1 MKWLFFALAILA
13 VLLLILLLFLAHMT
27 KKVFGRNGAP
37 YIIDDVLKGQDE
49 LLARL
54 NRGREALAALTPERV
69 ETVSE
74 DGLRLVGDL
83 YYAPEPTDHYLV
95 CMHGFHSTQK
105 DFVCA
110 VDFFLSLGYNVLL
123 VCQRTHGESE
133 GKWITFGVRERYDCR
148 CWCRYLVD
156 RFGDGIG
163 IVLDG
168 ISMGAATVLMATELE
183 LPKNVKAVMADC
195 GYTSPWEI
203 VCDVAKRSMHIPK
216 YPFMPLF
223 RLVVKVMAGFDLK
236 EVSAVTAME
245 KNERYPVLFIHGQA
259 DDFVPYGM
267 SVKSYEACR
276 APKRLVG
283 VPEAG
288 HGLSFLVDEPTCRE
302 ACSTFLLSAK
312 ELP

>member
-1 MKWLFFALAILA
+1 MKLLWIAAAVLA
-13 VLLLILLLFLAHMT
+13 VVLVAIFLFLFYMA
-27 KKVFGRNGAP
+27 KKVFGRGGAP
-37 YIIDDVLKGQDE
+37 YVIDDTLKGQDL

-54 NRGREALAALTPERV
+54 NRGRAALASLTPERV

-83 YYAPEPTDHYLV
+83 YYAPEPSDHYLI

-110 VDFFLSLGYNVLL
+110 VDFFLSLGYHVLL
-123 VCQRTHGESE
+123 ACQRTHGDSE
-133 GKWITFGVRERYDCR
+133 GKWITFGVKERYDCR
-148 CWCRYLVD
+148 CWCQYLVD
-156 RFGDGIG
+156 RFGDNIG

-168 ISMGAATVLMATELE
+168 ISMGAATVLMATELD

-223 RLVVKVMAGFDLK
+223 RLAVKLTAGFDLK
-236 EVSAVTAME
+236 EVSATAAME
-245 KNERYPVLFIHGQA
+245 KNEKYPVLFTHGQA
-259 DDFVPYGM
+259 DDFVPHSM
-267 SVKSYEACR
+267 SVKNYEACR
-276 APKRLVG
+276 APKRLVSI
-283 VPEAG
+283 PEAG
-288 HGLSFLVDEPTCRE
+288 HGLSYLIDEEPGRE
-302 ACSTFLLSAK
+302 ACSTFLLAAK
-312 ELP
+312 SL

>member
-1 MKWLFFALAILA
+1 
-13 VLLLILLLFLAHMT
+13 
-27 KKVFGRNGAP
+27 
-37 YIIDDVLKGQDE
+37 
-49 LLARL
+49 
-54 NRGREALAALTPERV
+54 
-69 ETVSE
+69 
-74 DGLRLVGDL
+74 
-83 YYAPEPTDHYLV
+83 
-95 CMHGFHSTQK
+95 MHGFHSTQK

-123 VCQRTHGESE
+123 AAQRAHGESE
-133 GKWITFGVRERYDCR
+133 GKWITFGAKERYDCR
-148 CWCRYLVD
+148 SWCHYLVN

-168 ISMGAATVLMATELE
+168 ISMGAATVLMATELD

-223 RLVVKVMAGFDLK
+223 RLVTKLTAGFDLK

-245 KNERYPVLFIHGQA
+245 KNTKYPVQFIHGLA
-259 DDFVPYGM
+259 DDFVPHEM
-267 SVKSYEACR
+267 SVRNYEACR
-276 APKRLVG
+276 APKRLISI
-283 VPEAG
+283 PNAG

-302 ACSTFLLSAK
+302 ACSTFLLGAK